1 MELFLGRLHPLIVHF
16 PIALLMVAWVMDL
29 LTIGGKRPGLRQGIY
44 WMVGFGAI
52 SAVFAAL
59 FGWFLRTFDDY
70 SGELVQQHQNL
81 GIITAAL
88 ALLSY
93 FILRHQVNRNNGNL
107 RLFRFSLTATIAFLV
122 FTSHLGG
129 SLTHG
134 EDFLTSALPGN
145 SEPVDHSGSM
155 ELLAELQQVDSYQE
169 HQLERLNLEVR
180 AIFARNC
187 YQCHSENKKKGELVL
202 EHKEG
207 VFQGGESGEVIVAGS
222 SSTSELFRRV
232 SLPSDHDE
240 VMPKKGKVLKDHQV
254 KLIKLWIDQGAYW
267 SDRALEIFPEAP
279 LALTKPALPE
289 NSKFQHP
296 VDQLVDQYFQQEKIS
311 WEEPVGDRIF
321 LRRVYLDITGL
332 LPDYKEV
339 KKFTEDTNPNKREQ
353 VVEDLL
359 NQNHQYTQHWLSFW
373 NDLLRND
380 YSGTGF
386 ITGGRKQITNW
397 LYQSLATNKPY
408 NQMVRELVNPSKES
422 EGFIKGI
429 QWRGVVNASQ
439 RTEMQAAQNV
449 SQSLMGMNLKC
460 ASCHNSFVSNLTLEQ
475 AYSFASVFADSAL
488 ELNRCEEP
496 LGKFAQPRFLYSEL
510 GSVQA
515 DSVKER
521 LLKLSTIITKPDNGR
536 LYRTITNRIWK
547 QLAGR
552 GLVEP
557 VDEMDTPPWNQELL
571 DWLAADFIASGYNLK
586 HLIRTIL
593 TSRAY
598 QLPSVNYKQLSD
610 LVSADYKFQGPVVR
624 RLSAEQFSD
633 AVSQVIG
640 PVYYAVA
647 YSPESSEFSTNRIWH
662 REIKFDRDVL
672 PEPGDRYFRYTFD
685 AGMKKIQQA
694 PLLISVDH
702 SFELYINANLV
713 ASGNDWRKAT
723 KLNVSNQLQ
732 PGANIIAI
740 KGTNEGKIA
749 NPAGILMAMKIIEQE
764 GDTLLITSGKDWK
777 STDQQP
783 EGNWTTLAFDDSEWK
798 QVRDFG
804 SKHWDRLVELRFDQ
818 EGPQFARASLVRQ
831 HPFMKALG
839 RPSRENV
846 ATSRDDRATLLQ
858 ALELTNGAYFNE
870 VLGNGASAWLEEY
883 NRDSEVIATTLYH
896 KSFGRLPTNKELK
909 IILETLGETP
919 DQQAV
924 QDLFWATVLSP
935 EFQFVY

>member
-460 ASCHNSFVSNLTLEQ
+460 ASCHN
-475 AYSFASVFADSAL
+475 
-488 ELNRCEEP
+488 
-496 LGKFAQPRFLYSEL
+496 
-510 GSVQA
+510 
-515 DSVKER
+515 
-521 LLKLSTIITKPDNGR
+521 I
-536 LYRTITNRIWK
+536 
-547 QLAGR
+547 
-552 GLVEP
+552 
-557 VDEMDTPPWNQELL
+557 
-571 DWLAADFIASGYNLK
+571 
-586 HLIRTIL
+586 
-593 TSRAY
+593 
-598 QLPSVNYKQLSD
+598 
-610 LVSADYKFQGPVVR
+610 
-624 RLSAEQFSD
+624 
-633 AVSQVIG
+633 
-640 PVYYAVA
+640 
-647 YSPESSEFSTNRIWH
+647 
-662 REIKFDRDVL
+662 
-672 PEPGDRYFRYTFD
+672 
-685 AGMKKIQQA
+685 
-694 PLLISVDH
+694 
-702 SFELYINANLV
+702 
-713 ASGNDWRKAT
+713 
-723 KLNVSNQLQ
+723 
-732 PGANIIAI
+732 
-740 KGTNEGKIA
+740 
-749 NPAGILMAMKIIEQE
+749 
-764 GDTLLITSGKDWK
+764 
-777 STDQQP
+777 
-783 EGNWTTLAFDDSEWK
+783 
-798 QVRDFG
+798 
-804 SKHWDRLVELRFDQ
+804 
-818 EGPQFARASLVRQ
+818 
-831 HPFMKALG
+831 
-839 RPSRENV
+839 
-846 ATSRDDRATLLQ
+846 
-858 ALELTNGAYFNE
+858 
-870 VLGNGASAWLEEY
+870 
-883 NRDSEVIATTLYH
+883 
-896 KSFGRLPTNKELK
+896 
-909 IILETLGETP
+909 
-919 DQQAV
+919 
-924 QDLFWATVLSP
+924 
-935 EFQFVY
+935 